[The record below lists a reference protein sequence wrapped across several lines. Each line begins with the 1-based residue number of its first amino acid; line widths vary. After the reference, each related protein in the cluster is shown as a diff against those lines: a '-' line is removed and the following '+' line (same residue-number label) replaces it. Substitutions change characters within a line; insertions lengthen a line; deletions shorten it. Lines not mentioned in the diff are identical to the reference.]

1 MQTRR
6 WHRAFVPFGESIEV
20 VARAIGSDFEL
31 AELVVEVADAA
42 H

>member
-6 WHRAFVPFGESIEV
+6 RHWAFVPFSECIEV

-31 AELVVEVADAA
+31 AELVVEVAYAA